1 MGQLERLRPLLYFAA
16 PLFSEAE
23 LAYNLEVTAILEHH
37 VDVYLPQ
44 RDGGKVV
51 DLVAKGVRQDTAYRS
66 IYNRDVQ
73 ALKEADALFLL
84 LDGRTIDEGAA
95 FELGF
100 AVALGKLCVGLQTD
114 PRRLMPLGNNPM
126 IQVPLNCIFT
136 TKAQVEHWAEEL
148 VRRGQLVTVVEG
160 QSFCWR
166 SALPLSPE

>member
-1 MGQLERLRPLLYFAA
+1 MVRPEGLRPLLYFAA

-23 LAYNLEVTAILEHH
+23 LAYNEEVTSVLERH

-51 DLVAKGVRQDTAYRS
+51 DLVAKGVEQGAAFRS
-66 IYNRDVQ
+66 IYDRDIR

-95 FELGF
+95 FELGY
-100 AVALGKLCVGLQTD
+100 AVALGKHCVGLQTD

-126 IQVPLNCIFT
+126 IQVPLNCILT
-136 TKAQVEHWAEEL
+136 SKAQVERWA
-148 VRRGQLVTVVEG
+148 RD
-160 QSFCWR
+160 FAR
-166 SALPLSPE
+166 SDRLLPSAPIHSPS

>member
-23 LAYNLEVTAILEHH
+23 LAYNVELTSILECH

-51 DLVAKGVRQDTAYRS
+51 DLVANGVEQDTAFRS
-66 IYNRDVQ
+66 IYDRDVQ

-95 FELGF
+95 FELGY
-100 AVALGKLCVGLQTD
+100 AVALGKKCVGMQTD

-126 IQVPLNCIFT
+126 IQVPLVCILT
-136 TKAQVEHWAEEL
+136 TKAQVEHWARDFARCGRL
-148 VRRGQLVTVVEG
+148 LA
-160 QSFCWR
+160 
-166 SALPLSPE
+166 SAEI